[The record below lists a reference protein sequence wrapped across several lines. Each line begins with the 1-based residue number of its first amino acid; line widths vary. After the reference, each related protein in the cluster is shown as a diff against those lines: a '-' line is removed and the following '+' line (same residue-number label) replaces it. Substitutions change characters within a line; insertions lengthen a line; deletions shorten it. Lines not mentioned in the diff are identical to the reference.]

1 LASNGST
8 RLNFGRD
15 NKLTKQNARFVQKIW
30 CSLAVKLN
38 DPLGGPYNHKWWF
51 LIIDIA
57 DGKFTKYD
65 IIYVNLS
72 FTLISWDIY
81 VYNI

>member
-1 LASNGST
+1 
-8 RLNFGRD
+8 
-15 NKLTKQNARFVQKIW
+15 
-30 CSLAVKLN
+30 LAVKLN